1 MIATVTAST
10 TVYEIALS
18 RLAPVGKLIE
28 QDLDVIADL
37 ALFSQDGRG
46 FFTRGDQSI
55 TFEVGTD
62 TLKVGY
68 SRVGRHAL
76 V

>member
-10 TVYEIALS
+10 TVYEIALA
-18 RLAPVGKLIE
+18 RLAPVGLLTE
-28 QDLDVIADL
+28 QDIDVIADL
-37 ALFSQDGRG
+37 ALFSTDGRG

-55 TFEVGTD
+55 SFEVGTD

-68 SRVGRHAL
+68 SQRGKRMAH
-76 V
+76 